1 MTWLRSLLFN
11 LAFWLLT
18 LILGLISLPLL
29 LGPRQWLIP
38 LMRFYAWMNVGLL
51 RRICGI
57 RLRVEG
63 REHLPTGGGAAL
75 IASKHQSAFDT
86 FIWFGLLPDVSYV
99 LKQELL
105 WVPVWGWF
113 ARKTRQIAVDRSA
126 GPAAVRHLAKAGKVA
141 AAEGRQIVIFPEGTR
156 MAPGVQ
162 GVIQPGISAL
172 AAATGLPIVPVAT
185 DSGHCWGRRAFR
197 KRPGTIHI
205 LVRPPLPAGLPRAA
219 LLARLAAAIEP
230 VPLQP
235 QGVGPGVDART
246 AGEQAVDKPVESPA
260 ATLRR

>member
-1 MTWLRSLLFN
+1 MILLRSLLFN

-29 LGPRQWLIP
+29 LGPRQWLMP

-51 RRICGI
+51 RLICGI
-57 RLRVEG
+57 RLQVEG
-63 REHLPTGGGAAL
+63 REHLPSGGAAI

-99 LKQELL
+99 LKKELL

-113 ARKTRQIAVDRSA
+113 ARKTRQIAVDRAA
-126 GPAAVRHLAKAGKVA
+126 GPSAVRHLAKAGKLA
-141 AAEGRQIVIFPEGTR
+141 AADGRQIVIFPEGTR
-156 MAPGVQ
+156 VAPGGR

-185 DSGHCWGRRAFR
+185 DSGICWGRRAFR

-219 LLARLAAAIEP
+219 LIARLAAAIELT
-230 VPLQP
+230 PLQP
-235 QGVGPGVDART
+235 AGVDPRVDTGA
-246 AGEQAVDKPVESPA
+246 AGGQAVDKPVESPP
-260 ATLRR
+260 ATLRH

>member
-1 MTWLRSLLFN
+1 MIWLRSLLFN

-29 LGPRQWLIP
+29 LGPRQWLMP
-38 LMRFYAWMNVGLL
+38 LMRFYARMNVGLL
-51 RRICGI
+51 RLICGI

-86 FIWFGLLPDVSYV
+86 FIWFGLLPNVSYV
-99 LKQELL
+99 LKKELL

-126 GPAAVRHLAKAGKVA
+126 GPSAVRHLAKAGKVSA
-141 AAEGRQIVIFPEGTR
+141 ADGRQIVIFPEGTR
-156 MAPGVQ
+156 VAPGMR

-185 DSGHCWGRRAFR
+185 DSGICWGRRAFR

-205 LVRPPLPAGLPRAA
+205 RVRPALPAGLPRAA
-219 LLARLAAAIEP
+219 LIARLAAAIEP
-230 VPLQP
+230 EPTAP
-235 QGVGPGVDART
+235 SDKAPGGT
-246 AGEQAVDKPVESPA
+246 AGEHAVDKPVESGA
-260 ATLRR
+260 VTLRP

>member
-38 LMRFYAWMNVGLL
+38 LMRFYAWMNVRLL
-51 RRICGI
+51 RVICGI
-57 RLRVEG
+57 RVRVEG
-63 REHLPTGGGAAL
+63 REHLPAGGAAL

-99 LKQELL
+99 LKKELL

-113 ARKTRQIAVDRSA
+113 ARKTRQIAVDRAA
-126 GPAAVRHLAKAGKVA
+126 GPSAVRHLAKAGKLA
-141 AAEGRQIVIFPEGTR
+141 AADGRQIVIFPEGTR
-156 MAPGVQ
+156 VAPGTQ

-172 AAATGLPIVPVAT
+172 AAATGLPIIPVAT
-185 DSGHCWGRRAFR
+185 DSGTCWGRRAFH

-205 LVRPPLPAGLPRAA
+205 LVRPPLPVGLPRAT
-219 LLARLAAAIEP
+219 LMARLVAAIEP
-230 VPLQP
+230 GPLQP
-235 QGVGPGVDART
+235 GT
-246 AGEQAVDKPVESPA
+246 ATGCATTGEQPVDKPVESPQTA
-260 ATLRR
+260 LRR